1 MNIQFVDICVGLS
14 WGDEGKGK
22 IVSQLSNQYDFVC
35 RWAGGNNAGHTIY
48 VNGNKYATHLI
59 PSGVFHGIP
68 SIIGPGC
75 VVHKESFFD
84 EINYLQKNGF
94 NTKLVKISPKA
105 HIITDEH
112 IEEDKQKYN
121 KVLGTTAKG
130 IGTCYSD
137 KYARKGIRIQDRKE
151 EFKEYIW
158 DEKLF
163 GKVLCEGA
171 QGFWLDI
178 DYGNYPYV
186 TSSSCLPHSACTLGF
201 APQKIRNIFGAVK
214 MYDTRVGKDPDFPDD
229 LLCNQELMTLAQE
242 GNEYGTTT
250 NRARLVN
257 YLNLDKLISA
267 IEVSGTTELIISKVD
282 IVEKTN
288 IFRYYYQDILHTVD
302 TLQQMKD
309 DIQEILYSNT
319 SLLKNIIFSSNPEKI

>member
-1 MNIQFVDICVGLS
+1 MDLIQ
-14 WGDEGKGK
+14 
-22 IVSQLSNQYDFVC
+22 
-35 RWAGGNNAGHTIY
+35 
-48 VNGNKYATHLI
+48 
-59 PSGVFHGIP
+59 
-68 SIIGPGC
+68 
-75 VVHKESFFD
+75 
-84 EINYLQKNGF
+84 
-94 NTKLVKISPKA
+94 KLVKISPKA

-201 APQKIRNIFGAVK
+201 APQKIRKIFGAVK

-229 LLCNQELMTLAQE
+229 LLCNQELMTLAHE

-257 YLNLDKLISA
+257 YLNLNKLISA
-267 IEVSGTTELIISKVD
+267 IEISGTTELIISKVD
-282 IVEKTN
+282 IVEKAH

-309 DIQEILYSNT
+309 NIQEILYSNT